1 MKGQAMAV
9 RVLVG
14 PGNGEGLNLNNV
26 SVRQQWSGSNQD

>member
-14 PGNGEGLNLNNV
+14 PGNGEGLNNV